1 MGQCRNIYFMQSLT
15 AHMHEDCP
23 PDATRCPHA
32 LQAQHNGNLFL
43 AHTKAQHQFSWL
55 VSLLGSFTPCI
66 FWVYL
71 VQAPSDL
78 SIQPVDGEGWIL
90 VFPGSDPEVVNI
102 TVHTFHCPQLGLW
115 VAPNCK
121 GSWEM
126 WVFVCLG
133 DKGKWEQSI
142 RLSQL
147 SASESRN
154 DENEVVAIGH
164 FVEGKES
171 SLDLWG
177 LRTSPGNHHVDVC
190 KCVYIC

>member
-1 MGQCRNIYFMQSLT
+1 MQKHTL
-15 AHMHEDCP
+15 
-23 PDATRCPHA
+23 HA
-32 LQAQHNGNLFL
+32 ESDSSYAWGLSSWCNTLPSCFAGSTQWKFISCSHKSPTSIFL
-43 AHTKAQHQFSWL
+43 AG
-55 VSLLGSFTPCI
+55 VSPGKFYSLHLLSVPCPGP
-66 FWVYL
+66 FRPL
-71 VQAPSDL
+71 HS
-78 SIQPVDGEGWIL
+78 DGEGWIL

-102 TVHTFHCPQLGLW
+102 TVHTFHCPQLGHW

-147 SASESRN
+147 SASDSRN
-154 DENEVVAIGH
+154 DENEVVAVGH